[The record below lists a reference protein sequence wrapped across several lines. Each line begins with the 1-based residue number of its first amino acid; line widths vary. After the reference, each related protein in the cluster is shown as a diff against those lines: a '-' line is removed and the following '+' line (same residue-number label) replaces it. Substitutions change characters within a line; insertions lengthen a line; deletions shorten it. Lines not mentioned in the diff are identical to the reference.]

1 MSEEFSLAL
10 DPSEDE
16 APEEVPLETSRAA
29 AQRSRAAAVESTR
42 REKLQLKEKRRKRH
56 ELFQEQKKRR
66 LLPDDVLEEIEAAP
80 PQKKKPNEDE
90 GEEESE
96 EESDDEGVGS
106 GEEIDASGKIRNLQG
121 GYTVKLVNELTLA
134 AAQQRAAAGFVQDRL
149 YGLGSRRTTNKAI
162 LSLKNKGPKKAP
174 SVEFVRKNW
183 APKHKAKAERMKQRW
198 LHRKQA
204 VSS

>member
-10 DPSEDE
+10 DTSEDE
-16 APEEVPLETSRAA
+16 APEEVPLEASRAA
-29 AQRSRAAAVESTR
+29 AQQSRAAAVESTR

-149 YGLGSRRTTNKAI
+149 YGQGSRRTTNKAI

-204 VSS
+204 ASS

>member
-10 DPSEDE
+10 DTSEDE
-16 APEEVPLETSRAA
+16 APEEVPLEASRVA
-29 AQRSRAAAVESTR
+29 AQRSRAAAVESAR
-42 REKLQLKEKRRKRH
+42 REKLQLKEKRRNRH

-90 GEEESE
+90 EESEE

-121 GYTVKLVNELTLA
+121 GYTVKLVSELTLA

-162 LSLKNKGPKKAP
+162 LSLKNKGSKKAP

-204 VSS
+204 ASS